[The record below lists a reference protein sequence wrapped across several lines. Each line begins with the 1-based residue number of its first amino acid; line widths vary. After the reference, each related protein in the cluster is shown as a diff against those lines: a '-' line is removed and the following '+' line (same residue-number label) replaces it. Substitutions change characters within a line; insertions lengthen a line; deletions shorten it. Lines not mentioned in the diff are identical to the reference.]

1 MMEAN
6 PAEGKL
12 VEDSAVR
19 NNPPGVPA
27 YEEWPSV
34 PKGPIQSYYGGGA
47 VSTTGS
53 TILSMEDIE
62 AAQALE
68 GLRAGTLTLTFYT
81 LTTCLRLL
89 TRHDECTTISTW
101 PSARQG

>member
-1 MMEAN
+1 MEAN
-6 PAEGKL
+6 PAEGNL

-34 PKGPIQSYYGGGA
+34 PKGPIRSYYGGGA
-47 VSTTGS
+47 VSSTGS

-68 GLRAGTLTLTFYT
+68 GLRAGTLALTFLIFYT
-81 LTTCLRLL
+81 MTTCLRLL
-89 TRHDECTTISTW
+89 FRHDESTTISTW
-101 PSARQG
+101 PSAR